1 MRPIDRKILTSGVV
15 SRDLFIPP
23 RRRDIACTKMPRIH
37 ITPSVVRL
45 KRKPPRAFGIKIGTS
60 RQIHIVVDSVVQP
73 QASQIETSICFLS
86 IGGHDKPRGALLI
99 EWEKAKRQA
108 NKIER
113 NSPHYH
119 VSGTCHYVF
128 VGDNFG
134 SCELEIEVWVE
145 MIVARGIASTLYI
158 HGIVG
163 HAFCL
168 ITHQKALTLLGEN
181 ARYIAL
187 FRPEVV
193 AHRLAL
199 KLLFA
204 IRKGGV
210 SYRMPCTI

>member
-1 MRPIDRKILTSGVV
+1 M
-15 SRDLFIPP
+15 
-23 RRRDIACTKMPRIH
+23 
-37 ITPSVVRL
+37 
-45 KRKPPRAFGIKIGTS
+45 
-60 RQIHIVVDSVVQP
+60 
-73 QASQIETSICFLS
+73 
-86 IGGHDKPRGALLI
+86 
-99 EWEKAKRQA
+99 
-108 NKIER
+108 
-113 NSPHYH
+113 
-119 VSGTCHYVF
+119 
-128 VGDNFG
+128 
-134 SCELEIEVWVE
+134 WVE

-193 AHRLAL
+193 AHRLTL

-210 SYRMPCTI
+210 SYRMSCTI